1 MKALVDFFVG
11 FGEVISGIIDF
22 VVGFFQDLI
31 YAIGLLG
38 KFLLEIPTY
47 FSWLP
52 GPAVASL
59 VTTFSIVV
67 IYMVLNRK

>member
-1 MKALVDFFVG
+1 MKALIDFIVG
-11 FGEVISGIIDF
+11 LGEVISGVINF
-22 VVGFFQDLI
+22 VIGFFEDLI

-38 KFLLEIPTY
+38 KFLIEIPTY

-52 GPAVASL
+52 GAAVASL

-67 IYMVLNRK
+67 IYMMLNRK